1 LKSAIHLLR
10 KTISKDKDPLLDDF
24 DFAAFDDIESVE
36 LGAKEIEA
44 AIERVLEKRSQAK
57 ESEGSSKLQ
66 KFKGTAKKWF
76 QASYPFASLC
86 LTIAKL
92 GSNVRRIPIW
102 LTLDTCSESVWS
114 TFRGITTVA
123 RSNRHGDAF

>member
-1 LKSAIHLLR
+1 MPFHNRRARAEEKLKSAIQSLR

-24 DFAAFDDIESVE
+24 DFETFDNIESAE

-44 AIERVLEKRSQAK
+44 AIERVLEKRSLAK
-57 ESEGSSKLQ
+57 ELESSSRVQKL
-66 KFKGTAKKWF
+66 KGMAKKLF

-92 GSNVRRIPIW
+92 GSNVRFI
-102 LTLDTCSESVWS
+102 S
-114 TFRGITTVA
+114 
-123 RSNRHGDAF
+123 DASILY